1 MISVRR
7 FGKQTFS
14 SLRIRNYR
22 LYFTGQ
28 LISMIGTWMQS
39 IAQAWLVLK
48 LTGSG
53 TSLGLVTALQ
63 TLPVL
68 LFGPWGGL
76 IADRFPK
83 RRTIYITQTAAGILS
98 LIVGLLV
105 ATDTIRLWML
115 YVLAPWLGIIRAVDN
130 PTRQTF
136 IMEMVGKDELVNAVT
151 LNSSSVNLTRVIG
164 PAVAG
169 ALIAKIGLAPCF
181 LLDAASYV
189 PVLIMIY
196 LLREEEL
203 HTAPPVE
210 RAKGQLMEGFRYV
223 RSTPLLFNTLMM
235 MAIIGTFTYEFQV
248 ILPLFAQ
255 FTFHGTAATYAA
267 LTSAMGVGAVIGGL
281 YTASRKR
288 EASGLLVKAACLFG
302 FVILVAAVMPTF
314 HLAVA
319 AMVLVGACSIGFT
332 SLGNSTLQLES
343 AEAMRGRVM
352 ALWTVAFM
360 GSTPIGGPIIGWI
373 GEHVGPRW
381 GLAVGGS
388 AAIFAGVLSAFL
400 EKKERKRRTVSKGE
414 GEVPPASPL

>member
-1 MISVRR
+1 MISVRS
-7 FGKQTFS
+7 FSQQTFS

-22 LYFTGQ
+22 LYFIGQ

-83 RRTIYITQTAAGILS
+83 RRTIYFTQTGAGL
-98 LIVGLLV
+98 LALVLGLLV
-105 ATDTIRLWML
+105 ATNTIQLWML
-115 YVLAPWLGIIRAVDN
+115 YVLAPCLGIITAIDN

-136 IMEMVGKDELVNAVT
+136 IMEMVGKNELVNAVT
-151 LNSSSVNLTRVIG
+151 INSSSVNLTRVIG
-164 PAVAG
+164 PAIAG

-181 LLDAASYV
+181 LLNAASYV
-189 PVLIMIY
+189 AVLVMVY
-196 LLREEEL
+196 LLREDEL

-210 RAKGQLMEGFRYV
+210 RAKGQLVEGFRYV
-223 RSTPLLFNTLMM
+223 RSTPILFNTLAM

-267 LTSAMGVGAVIGGL
+267 LTSAMGVGAVMGGI

-288 EASGLLVKAACLFG
+288 SDSALLVKAAYLFG
-302 FVILVAAVMPTF
+302 SVVLLAAIMPTF

-373 GEHVGPRW
+373 GERIGPRW

-388 AAIFAGVLSAFL
+388 AAILAGAMSAIL
-400 EKKERKRRTVSKGE
+400 QKKERKRRSASNAE
-414 GEVPPASPL
+414 GSVPPTPP